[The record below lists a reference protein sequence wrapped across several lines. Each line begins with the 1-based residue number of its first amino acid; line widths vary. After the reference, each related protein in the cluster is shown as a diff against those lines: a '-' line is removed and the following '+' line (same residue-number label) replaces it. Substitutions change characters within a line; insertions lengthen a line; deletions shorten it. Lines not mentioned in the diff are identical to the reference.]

1 MQVVEPNRRYLVI
14 KGGLAWLLWQEGVVI
29 TVVVLSGISNGL
41 GVYRRRR
48 GGRNNKY
55 NANISMTVH
64 DKTSNDARRALA
76 WYEVVPVKGGNI
88 RESIP
93 GVLRFRA
100 KELEG
105 ESCEFDRLGVCGGR
119 TDCVSGY
126 VTSF

>member
-1 MQVVEPNRRYLVI
+1 M
-14 KGGLAWLLWQEGVVI
+14 
-29 TVVVLSGISNGL
+29 
-41 GVYRRRR
+41 
-48 GGRNNKY
+48 
-55 NANISMTVH
+55 H
-64 DKTSNDARRALA
+64 DMTSNSARCALT

-119 TDCVSGY
+119 TDCVSEI
-126 VTSF
+126 VSSF